1 MHIDNSTKVFVL
13 GLLLQHS
20 CSFAFDMFI
29 QHIQHETNLIPFFLN
44 MYIVLNQG
52 KLEI

>member
-1 MHIDNSTKVFVL
+1 MHIDNSTEVFVL

-29 QHIQHETNLIPFFLN
+29 QHIQHEMNLTPFFSPP
-44 MYIVLNQG
+44 QPG
-52 KLEI
+52 ET